1 MGWTSFQI
9 HKTLKTI
16 DVLRK
21 ELEQDDLGKTQPRFK
36 LLDGVMRGATFY
48 GVMQL
53 TAWDKLYTP
62 EGSTMERVQTYGIV
76 CLTER
81 KHVHKLS
88 DYVEFRYKEIDEGM
102 HPFYYDCPI
111 RLLDLLD
118 KLSPVTEPSSGAYR
132 WRAKCREQAAQQAAS
147 RRARAAARNDIK
159 KFISQ
164 HMTFVRIGD

>member
-21 ELEQDDLGKTQPRFK
+21 ELEQDDQGQTRARFK

-48 GVMQL
+48 GVMEL
-53 TAWDKLYTP
+53 TSWLD
-62 EGSTMERVQTYGIV
+62 STERKQVYGVV

-81 KHVHKLS
+81 KNVFPAS
-88 DYVEFRYKEIDEGM
+88 QYIEFGYKHMDENM

-111 RLLDLLD
+111 RLLDKLD
-118 KLSPVTEPSSGAYR
+118 KLAPVTEPSSGAYR
-132 WRAKCREQAAQQAAS
+132 WRAKCREQAAKQNES

>member
-9 HKTLKTI
+9 HKTTKTI

-21 ELEQDDLGKTQPRFK
+21 ELEQDDLGKTKPRFK
-36 LLDGVMRGATFY
+36 LLDGVMRGSTFY

-53 TAWDKLYTP
+53 TTWDNSTP
-62 EGSTMERVQTYGIV
+62 DGTARERVQTYGIV

-88 DYVEFRYKEIDEGM
+88 DYIEFRYKEIDEGM

-111 RLLDLLD
+111 RLLDKLD
-118 KLSPVTEPSSGAYR
+118 KLAPVTEPSSGAYR
-132 WRAKCREQAAQQAAS
+132 WRAKCREHAAKQNES